1 MPAFCLYMTINY
13 TWHALCL
20 PFSLT
25 KYVIRMPP
33 PAGVPDTLCHESGA
47 VSRGGKR
54 RSVNGAAF
62 FARRHPNTKKARHFY
77 RALIVIIGYNSHIDY
92 VKLLMAEKERAAH
105 KCRSKALYRSNRNT
119 GYIGENPWYN
129 HYTSNG

>member
-1 MPAFCLYMTINY
+1 MTINY

-77 RALIVIIGYNSHIDY
+77 RALIVIIGYNVLGSYIMLNWEWL
-92 VKLLMAEKERAAH
+92 KKKERRISAAQ
-105 KCRSKALYRSNRNT
+105 KPYIGVT
-119 GYIGENPWYN
+119 EIQGYIGENPWYN

>member
-1 MPAFCLYMTINY
+1 MPAIHLYMTINY

-47 VSRGGKR
+47 VSRSGKR

-62 FARRHPNTKKARHFY
+62 FARRYPNIKKARHFCW
-77 RALIVIIGYNSHIDY
+77 ALIVIIGYNVLDLVIGAIALLKVFIAQVVNLLTKQFSVVVIID
-92 VKLLMAEKERAAH
+92 
-105 KCRSKALYRSNRNT
+105 T
-119 GYIGENPWYN
+119 
-129 HYTSNG
+129 

>member
-1 MPAFCLYMTINY
+1 MPAFSLYMTNNY

-33 PAGVPDTLCHESGA
+33 PAGVPDILCHESGA

-77 RALIVIIGYNSHIDY
+77 RALIVIIGYNVLDLVVATETSLKVFITQVINLLTKQFSVVVIID
-92 VKLLMAEKERAAH
+92 
-105 KCRSKALYRSNRNT
+105 S
-119 GYIGENPWYN
+119 
-129 HYTSNG
+129 